1 MPAKFNSRSRS
12 MSDGDSSGDDG
23 HNDDEKVTNST
34 ALERIYQEALQSA
47 ENTIKGLRDHY
58 HKVIEELRGQNT
70 KFKESGAHS
79 TNRVAKLEQRYQQA
93 LEYNNSVSSE
103 NEDLNTE
110 LKKVKAQLAAAQ
122 ATIKALKAQITVK
135 KKKGKTA
142 KTAKKNKK
150 AAVKRERS
158 SSSSSSRSR
167 SKRRNK
173 RSRSRSRRRR
183 SSRGS
188 RRDRSS
194 SSSNNSSPK
203 KAKRSKAK
211 APPPPTRNPAKEK
224 AFTFKPGSLGVKCK
238 GVLVHEVTAGAQA
251 EGLGIKTGW
260 RLVEVN
266 DVTVNNTTVRKQLKD
281 AILSKAPFT
290 ITFNAGEE

>member
-1 MPAKFNSRSRS
+1 
-12 MSDGDSSGDDG
+12 MSDGESSGDDG

-70 KFKESGAHS
+70 KLGATS
-79 TNRVAKLEQRYQQA
+79 AGSQNRVAKLEQRYQQA

-122 ATIKALKAQITVK
+122 ATIKALKAQLTVK
-135 KKKGKTA
+135 KKKSKTA
-142 KTAKKNKK
+142 KAAKKKKK

-183 SSRGS
+183 KNRSNDSDSDSSSPSRG
-188 RRDRSS
+188 R
-194 SSSNNSSPK
+194 K
-203 KAKRSKAK
+203 KAKAK

-260 RLVEVN
+260 RIVEVN
-266 DVTVNNTTVRKQLKD
+266 DVLVNNTTVRKELKD

-290 ITFNAGEE
+290 ITFNAAGEE

>member
-1 MPAKFNSRSRS
+1 
-12 MSDGDSSGDDG
+12 MSDGESSGDDG

-47 ENTIKGLRDHY
+47 ETSIKGLRDHY

-70 KFKESGAHS
+70 KLKEGGSHS
-79 TNRVAKLEQRYQQA
+79 SNRVAKLEQRYQQA

-122 ATIKALKAQITVK
+122 ATIKALKGQITK
-135 KKKGKTA
+135 KKKGKPA
-142 KTAKKNKK
+142 KTPKKKKK

-167 SKRRNK
+167 SKRRNR
-173 RSRSRSRRRR
+173 RSRSRSTRRRR
-183 SSRGS
+183 KKVSDSDSSSPSRG
-188 RRDRSS
+188 R
-194 SSSNNSSPK
+194 K
-203 KAKRSKAK
+203 KSKGS
-211 APPPPTRNPAKEK
+211 APPPPRKRNPSQEK

-251 EGLGIKTGW
+251 EGLGVKTGW
-260 RLVEVN
+260 RIVEVN
-266 DVTVNNTTVRKQLKD
+266 EQIVTSTSVRTELKK

-290 ITFNAGEE
+290 ITFNAGA

>member
-70 KFKESGAHS
+70 KMKSTDKLS

-142 KTAKKNKK
+142 KTAKKKKK

-183 SSRGS
+183 KNRSNTDSDSSSPSRG
-188 RRDRSS
+188 R
-194 SSSNNSSPK
+194 K
-203 KAKRSKAK
+203 KAKAK

-266 DVTVNNTTVRKQLKD
+266 DVTVNNTTVRKQLKE

>member
-1 MPAKFNSRSRS
+1 
-12 MSDGDSSGDDG
+12 MSDGESSGDDG

-70 KFKESGAHS
+70 KMKTTDKAS

-122 ATIKALKAQITVK
+122 ATIKALKAQLTVK
-135 KKKGKTA
+135 KKKGKAA
-142 KTAKKNKK
+142 KAAKKKKK

-183 SSRGS
+183 KNRSNDSDSDSSSPSRG
-188 RRDRSS
+188 R
-194 SSSNNSSPK
+194 K
-203 KAKRSKAK
+203 KAKAK

-260 RLVEVN
+260 RIVEVN
-266 DVTVNNTTVRKQLKD
+266 DVIVNNTTVRKELKD

-290 ITFNAGEE
+290 ITFNAAGEE

>member
-1 MPAKFNSRSRS
+1 
-12 MSDGDSSGDDG
+12 MSDGESSGDDG

-70 KFKESGAHS
+70 KFKESGQNS

-122 ATIKALKAQITVK
+122 ATIKALKAQLTVK
-135 KKKGKTA
+135 KKKSKTA
-142 KTAKKNKK
+142 KAAKKKKK

-183 SSRGS
+183 KNRSNDSDSDSSSPSRG
-188 RRDRSS
+188 R
-194 SSSNNSSPK
+194 K
-203 KAKRSKAK
+203 KAKAK

-260 RLVEVN
+260 RIVEVN
-266 DVTVNNTTVRKQLKD
+266 DVLVNNTTVRKELKD

-290 ITFNAGEE
+290 ITFNAAGEE

>member
-1 MPAKFNSRSRS
+1 

-23 HNDDEKVTNST
+23 HNDRDDEKVTNST

-122 ATIKALKAQITVK
+122 ATIKALKAQLTIK
-135 KKKGKTA
+135 KKKGKV
-142 KTAKKNKK
+142 AKKKLQAPKKKKK

-183 SSRGS
+183 KNRSNDSDSDSSSPSRG
-188 RRDRSS
+188 R
-194 SSSNNSSPK
+194 K
-203 KAKRSKAK
+203 KAKAK

-260 RLVEVN
+260 RIVEVN
-266 DVTVNNTTVRKQLKD
+266 DVIVNNTTVRKELKD

-290 ITFNAGEE
+290 ITFNAAGEE